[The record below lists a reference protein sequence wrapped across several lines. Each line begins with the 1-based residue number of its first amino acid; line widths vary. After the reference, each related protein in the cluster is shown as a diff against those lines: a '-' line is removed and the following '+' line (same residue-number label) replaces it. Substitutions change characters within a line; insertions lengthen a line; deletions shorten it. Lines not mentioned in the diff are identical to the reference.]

1 MKRQIYWIAALTLF
15 SAAIAFGPEIF
26 GWQFMSGFSGL
37 VIKFFLAYCALILVA
52 QVFSALGALR
62 SLLGEAGRGKEPS
75 RQVLLRADEQSIS
88 PEE

>member
-1 MKRQIYWIAALTLF
+1 MKRELCWIAALTLLW
-15 SAAIAFGPEIF
+15 AAIIFGPEIF

-37 VIKFFLAYCALILVA
+37 VIKFFLGYCALILVA

-62 SLLGEAGRGKEPS
+62 SLLGEVGRIKEPS
-75 RQVLLRADEQSIS
+75 RQVLLRAEEQSIS